1 MPTSHSGMEQA
12 IKSLQEKM
20 TVYEEILKETRRS
33 EDRAK
38 QSEDRLYRTVLT
50 VLSTASVIFV
60 ALLGYNTWN
69 ISWAFNNITDKVNA
83 ARSSLE
89 QRYDD
94 ALNTQRDE
102 FTKLGNR
109 LSDENR
115 EKLRQS
121 LLDIDKA
128 NVNRYVG
135 TFSQIS
141 EIWAFLQDP
150 ERSLDAAIKAFN
162 KAMEGASNDW
172 ANALVRINSAIRLA
186 IGARKPLPDALIAEV
201 QAILGRREIEGDS
214 RLIKLKETMGSY
226 SKIALSP

>member
-1 MPTSHSGMEQA
+1 MSMSHSGMEQA

-50 VLSTASVIFV
+50 VLSIASVIFV
-60 ALLGYNTWN
+60 ALLAYNTWN
-69 ISWAFNNITDKVNA
+69 FSWAFNDVTDKVNA

-89 QRYDD
+89 QRYDA

-128 NVNRYVG
+128 NVKHYDP
-135 TFSQIS
+135 TDLI
-141 EIWAFLQDP
+141 LQ
-150 ERSLDAAIKAFN
+150 
-162 KAMEGASNDW
+162 
-172 ANALVRINSAIRLA
+172 
-186 IGARKPLPDALIAEV
+186 
-201 QAILGRREIEGDS
+201 
-214 RLIKLKETMGSY
+214 
-226 SKIALSP
+226 